1 MSEQSTLSHLLN
13 RSADMNDKPA
23 STTFL
28 AMLAA
33 HRGGGTAE
41 VLTDKMKEI
50 VAHLE
55 DLHMSG
61 GVRKSKATLTLTIDF
76 DRDDGVYKVLVKP
89 KLKLPEAPLAAAIFW
104 ATPGNGLAQQDPRQ
118 GNLDLVDVGR
128 NRRIVDIG
136 DDAGR
141 DH

>member
-1 MSEQSTLSHLLN
+1 
-13 RSADMNDKPA
+13 MNDVPA
-23 STTFL
+23 AASTFL
-28 AMLAA
+28 AMLGA
-33 HRGGGTAE
+33 HRAGATAD
-41 VLTDKMKEI
+41 VLTEKMKEI

-76 DRDDGVYKVLVKP
+76 DRDDGVYKVIVKP
-89 KLKLPEAPLAAAIFW
+89 KTKLPEAPLAAAVFW

-118 GNLDLVDVGR
+118 GNLGFTDVAR
-128 NRRIVDIG
+128 TRRIVDV
-136 DDAGR
+136 DTDAGR